1 MAVNARMLPSSLEAE
16 QAILGG
22 MLIYPKVVGDVKDND
37 LQADDF
43 FNENHQRLFR
53 AMTYLSDQGQ
63 PIEPVGLITRL
74 NDTKELNLVG
84 GADYILKLTESAISS
99 ANSSTYIE
107 VIRSRA
113 QIRKLIETAQK
124 IEADGFENVK
134 PLDEIMD
141 EAERKIL
148 DVTRQRRTT
157 DFRSSSDVLEDV
169 LERINML
176 RSSKEKITGVKTGYV
191 DLDATTNGF
200 QRGDLIIL
208 AARPSVGKTAFALNV
223 ALQTSLRNPGAVA
236 IFSLEMPC
244 EQLMRRILSAKSEVF
259 GDKIRSGYLTN
270 DEMIRIQD
278 ACDEIKKTKI
288 FMDDSAVI
296 KMGDIFSKC
305 RKLKSEHGLDLVVID
320 YLQLITSSSR
330 SSGDNRQQE
339 VSEISRSLKALA
351 RELDVPVIA
360 LSQLSRGVETR
371 QDKHPLLSDLRE
383 SGSIEQDADIVMFL
397 YRESYQK
404 KEEDPK
410 DENAIDAVDVDIAKH
425 RNGATRRIQLMFAK
439 NINAFFNPEK

>member
-1 MAVNARMLPSSLEAE
+1 QKARSLPSSLEAE
-16 QAILGG
+16 QAVLGG
-22 MLIYPKVVGDVKDND
+22 MLVYPKVVGDVKDND
-37 LQADDF
+37 LIAEDF
-43 FNENHQRLFR
+43 FNENHQRIFR
-53 AMTYLSDQGQ
+53 AMTYLMDQGQ
-63 PIEPVGLITRL
+63 PVEPVGLVTRL
-74 NDTKELNLVG
+74 SDTNELNYVG
-84 GADYILKLTESAISS
+84 GADYILNLTENAISS
-99 ANSSTYIE
+99 VNALAYIE
-107 VIRSRA
+107 VIKSRA
-113 QIRKLIETAQK
+113 QIRQLIETAQM

-148 DVTRQRRTT
+148 DVTRQRRTS
-157 DFRSSSDVLEDV
+157 DFRSSSDVLKDV
-169 LERINML
+169 MDRLFLL
-176 RSSKEKITGVKTGYV
+176 RSSKEKITGIRTGYV
-191 DLDATTNGF
+191 DLDAVTNGF

-208 AARPSVGKTAFALNV
+208 AARPSVGKTAFALNI
-223 ALQTSLRNPGAVA
+223 ALQASLRNDGAIA

-244 EQLMRRILSAKSEVF
+244 EQLMRRILSAKSEVM
-259 GDKIRSGYLTN
+259 GDKIRSGFLTN
-270 DEMIRIQD
+270 DEMNKIQD
-278 ACDEIKKTKI
+278 ACNEIKKTKI

-305 RKLKSEHGLDLVVID
+305 RKLKAQQGLDMVIID
-320 YLQLITSSSR
+320 YLQLISSSSR
-330 SSGDNRQQE
+330 SNSDNRQQE

-383 SGSIEQDADIVMFL
+383 SGSIEQDADIVIFL

-404 KEEDPK
+404 KKEEK
-410 DENAIDAVDVDIAKH
+410 EENPIDVVDVDIAKH
-425 RNGATRRIQLMFAK
+425 RNGATRRLQLMFAK

>member
-1 MAVNARMLPSSLEAE
+1 MPQKARSLPSSLEAE
-16 QAILGG
+16 QAVLGG
-22 MLIYPKVVGDVKDND
+22 MLVYPKVVGDVKDND
-37 LQADDF
+37 LIAEDF
-43 FNENHQRLFR
+43 FNENHQRIFR
-53 AMTYLSDQGQ
+53 AMTYLMDQGQ
-63 PIEPVGLITRL
+63 PVEPVGLVTRL
-74 NDTKELNLVG
+74 SDTNELNYVG
-84 GADYILKLTESAISS
+84 GADYILNLTENAISS
-99 ANSSTYIE
+99 VNALAYIE
-107 VIRSRA
+107 VIKSRA
-113 QIRKLIETAQK
+113 QIRQLIETAQM

-148 DVTRQRRTT
+148 DVTRQRRTS
-157 DFRSSSDVLEDV
+157 DFRSSSDVLKDV
-169 LERINML
+169 MDRLFLL
-176 RSSKEKITGVKTGYV
+176 RSSKEKITGIRTGYV
-191 DLDATTNGF
+191 DLDAVTNGF

-208 AARPSVGKTAFALNV
+208 AARPSVGKTAFALNI
-223 ALQTSLRNPGAVA
+223 ALQASLRNDGAIA

-244 EQLMRRILSAKSEVF
+244 EQLMRRILSAKSEVM
-259 GDKIRSGYLTN
+259 GDKIRSGFLTN
-270 DEMIRIQD
+270 DEMNKIQD
-278 ACDEIKKTKI
+278 ACNEIKKTKI

-305 RKLKSEHGLDLVVID
+305 RKLKAQQGLDMVIID
-320 YLQLITSSSR
+320 YLQLISSSSR
-330 SSGDNRQQE
+330 SNSDNRQQE

-383 SGSIEQDADIVMFL
+383 SGSIEQDADIVIFL

-404 KEEDPK
+404 KKEEK
-410 DENAIDAVDVDIAKH
+410 EENPIDVVDVDIAKH
-425 RNGATRRIQLMFAK
+425 RNGATRRLQLMFAK

>member
-1 MAVNARMLPSSLEAE
+1 MAANPKQLPSSLEAE

-22 MLIYPKVVGDVKDND
+22 MLIYPKVVGDVKDHD
-37 LQADDF
+37 LLADDF
-43 FNENHQRLFR
+43 FNESHQRLFR
-53 AMTYLSDQGQ
+53 TMTYLIDQGQ
-63 PIEPVGLITRL
+63 PVEPVGLITRL
-74 NDTKELNLVG
+74 NDTNELNLVG

-99 ANSSTYIE
+99 ANALTYIE
-107 VIRSRA
+107 VIKSRA

-124 IEADGFENVK
+124 IEAEGFENIK
-134 PLDEIMD
+134 SLDELMD
-141 EAERKIL
+141 DAERKIL

-157 DFRSSSDVLEDV
+157 DFRSSGDILNTVM
-169 LERINML
+169 ERLQLL

-191 DLDATTNGF
+191 DLDHTTNGF

-208 AARPSVGKTAFALNV
+208 AARPSVGKTAFALNI
-223 ALQTSLRNPGAVA
+223 ALQSSLRNPGAVA

-244 EQLMRRILSAKSEVF
+244 EQLMQRILSAKSEVY
-259 GDKIRSGYLTN
+259 GDKIRSGYISN
-270 DEMIRIQD
+270 EEMNRIQD
-278 ACDEIKKTKI
+278 ACNEIRKTKI
-288 FMDDSAVI
+288 YIDDSAVI

-305 RKLKSEHGLDLVVID
+305 RKLKSEQGLSLVIID
-320 YLQLITSSSR
+320 YLQLISASSR
-330 SSGDNRQQE
+330 SNGDNRQQE

-360 LSQLSRGVETR
+360 LSQLSRGVESR
-371 QDKHPLLSDLRE
+371 QDRHPLLSDLRE

-404 KEEDPK
+404 KEETQESLVDP
-410 DENAIDAVDVDIAKH
+410 VDVDIAKH
-425 RNGATRRIQLMFAK
+425 RNGATRRFQLMFSK

>member
-1 MAVNARMLPSSLEAE
+1 MAQNLRQLPSSLEAE
-16 QAILGG
+16 RAILGG
-22 MLIYPKVVGDVKDND
+22 MLIYPKVVGDVKDYD
-37 LQADDF
+37 LIAEDF

-53 AMTYLSDQGQ
+53 AMTYLMEQEL
-63 PIEPVGLITRL
+63 PIDPVGLITRL
-74 NDTKELNLVG
+74 NDTQELNLVG
-84 GADYILKLTESAISS
+84 GADYILQLTESAISS
-99 ANSSTYIE
+99 ANANMYIE
-107 VIRSRA
+107 VIKSRA
-113 QIRKLIETAQK
+113 QIRKLIETAQL
-124 IEADGFENVK
+124 IEAESFENVK
-134 PLDEIMD
+134 PLDDLMD
-141 EAERKIL
+141 EAERRIL

-157 DFRSSSDVLEDV
+157 DFRSSRDVLNAV
-169 LERINML
+169 MERIQML

-191 DLDATTNGF
+191 ELDQITNGF

-223 ALQTSLRNPGAVA
+223 ALQVSLRNPGAVA
-236 IFSLEMPC
+236 IFSLEMPS

-259 GDKIRSGYLTN
+259 GDKIRSGYINN
-270 DEMIRIQD
+270 DEMNRIQD
-278 ACDEIKKTKI
+278 ACNEIKKTKI

-330 SSGDNRQQE
+330 SNGDNRQQE

-371 QDKHPLLSDLRE
+371 QDKHPMLSDLRE

-404 KEEDPK
+404 EK
-410 DENAIDAVDVDIAKH
+410 DETNENSVDEVDVDIAKH
-425 RNGATRRIQLMFAK
+425 RNGATRRFQLMFSK